1 MRVVKWVALGAAGAA
16 VIGFVGW
23 NLYQASR
30 PPAVPAPVEWGE
42 VPARVYGRLEPAG
55 GEVYVSPP
63 VTRSV
68 EEIRVAEGDAV
79 AKGEVLCV
87 LERGVEAA
95 RLRVAA
101 ARVASLRKSA
111 ELNRDT
117 FERRRELFAD
127 RRISESEYTQAKLTA
142 ELAARNLQVA
152 EGELE
157 LARAELAQ
165 LELRSPVAGVV
176 YKMDV
181 RLGETVRA
189 GDNTKIV
196 VGGRGYWVR
205 LYVESFWV
213 NRVREGTLYKVYDA
227 ETAAYLGRG
236 RVVARKPYLGGRDFQ
251 TDDLRER
258 FDTKFQEVIL
268 ELDPARE
275 GLPLG
280 LSVVAELDVP
290 K

>member
-1 MRVVKWVALGAAGAA
+1 VRKLKWVFLGAVGVA
-16 VIGFVGW
+16 VIVFVGW
-23 NLYQASR
+23 NLYKASR
-30 PPAVPAPVEWGE
+30 PPASPTPVESEG

-68 EEIRVAEGDAV
+68 EEIRVTEGEVV
-79 AKGEVLCV
+79 AQGEVLCV
-87 LERGVEAA
+87 LERDVEKA
-95 RLRVAA
+95 RFRVAE
-101 ARVASLRKSA
+101 ARVASLRKSV
-111 ELNRDT
+111 ELERDT
-117 FERRRELFAD
+117 FERRGELFANG
-127 RRISESEYTQAKLTA
+127 RISEYEYTQAKLAA

-152 EGELE
+152 NGELA

-176 YKMDV
+176 YKIDL
-181 RLGETVRA
+181 RLGETIRA

-213 NRVREGTLYKVYDA
+213 DRVREGTAYKVYDA
-227 ETAAYLGRG
+227 ETGAYVGLGK
-236 RVVARKPYLGGRDFQ
+236 VVERKPYLGGRDFQ
-251 TDDLRER
+251 SDDLRER

-268 ELDPARE
+268 DLEPARE

-280 LSVVAELDVP
+280 LSVVAELAP
-290 K
+290 PN